1 MTHRMGQ
8 LPAAHLRGQAK
19 PKARGSPGPR
29 VRRSALQTLK
39 HAPDVIRLTG
49 FRHRAFFTFPKGRS
63 GHLHRCGPFF
73 HVFRPRRT
81 HCALMIAFE
90 ETRPFRSTENACPSE
105 RLGSA
110 VLASPRSPQRFSSD
124 SLNECPFPFEASTC
138 NKSSASVL
146 YRPEISLFG
155 CHHQKNLL
163 QTHNSTERYGNF
175 SRPCLTP

>member
-1 MTHRMGQ
+1 MGQ

-19 PKARGSPGPR
+19 PKARASPGSR
-29 VRRSALQTLK
+29 VRRSAPQTLK
-39 HAPDVIRLTG
+39 RAPDVIRLTG
-49 FRHRAFFTFPKGRS
+49 FRLRPFLPFPKGRS